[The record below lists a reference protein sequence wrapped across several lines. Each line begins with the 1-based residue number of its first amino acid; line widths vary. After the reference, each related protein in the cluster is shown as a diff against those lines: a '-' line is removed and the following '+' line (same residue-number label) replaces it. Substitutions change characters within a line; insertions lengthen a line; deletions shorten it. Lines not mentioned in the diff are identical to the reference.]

1 MEILFPEQFY
11 IKRILKMIKNTD
23 IHIRLSSNE
32 KNRLKDYV
40 EKTGHNHISL
50 FFKFITNEYMS
61 LNKSGFELIENLT
74 SLRRE
79 INSIGNNLNQISKR
93 INSSDEYE
101 DISNELR
108 EIKLINN
115 KLNKHLKQIRPIRYS
130 KNRVKEDDN

>member
-1 MEILFPEQFY
+1 
-11 IKRILKMIKNTD
+11 MIKNTD